1 MRRLTSTGLLKSDWK
16 HTCVGSGALKD
27 TLNKQD
33 FLPPPPQK
41 CHQVF
46 KKYYSNFKG
55 WLLTQKWCY
64 IYAAQ
69 KWKKW
74 PSDKFTSVW
83 WLNFC
88 TNKNPPT
95 IFFFSKAILQGGST
109 KSCQRLPDCVLIN
122 IWSLST
128 LGFRT
133 IELWFCLLFTTMH
146 ENKPL

>member
-1 MRRLTSTGLLKSDWK
+1 MRRLTSTGLLKSNWK

-46 KKYYSNFKG
+46 KKILFQLQRLAFDTKVILYLRCSKMKKSD
-55 WLLTQKWCY
+55 LL
-64 IYAAQ
+64 
-69 KWKKW
+69 
-74 PSDKFTSVW
+74 
-83 WLNFC
+83 
-88 TNKNPPT
+88 KNSLPCGDL
-95 IFFFSKAILQGGST
+95 IFVPIKTHPQYFFSKAKLQGGS
-109 KSCQRLPDCVLIN
+109 KSCQRLPDCVLIS